1 MKIKNKDLKRVNSA
15 LFSLGNHQGN
25 IKDRWE
31 ISKMARPFADAV
43 GLLDMEIQNLVET
56 QGTEQDGQKTLS
68 TANKDYIELM
78 NLDID
83 VDVKEMSLEEIERFM
98 PTVQELMDLAP
109 IIKEGD

>member
-1 MKIKNKDLKRVNSA
+1 MKIKNKDLKRVNTA

-31 ISKMARPFADAV
+31 ISKMARPFADSV

-68 TANKDYIELM
+68 TSNKDYIELM

-83 VDVKEMSLEEIERFM
+83 IVVEEMSLEEIERFM

>member
-68 TANKDYIELM
+68 TSNKDYQELM
-78 NLDID
+78 DLDIN

>member
-43 GLLDMEIQNLVET
+43 GLLDMEIQNLVQT
-56 QGTEQDGQKTLS
+56 QGIEEDGQKTLS

-78 NLDID
+78 ELDIE
-83 VDVKEMSLEEIERFM
+83 VDAKELTLEELEHYM
-98 PTVQELMDLAP
+98 PMTQELMDLEP
-109 IIKEGD
+109 IIKVGD

>member
-31 ISKMARPFADAV
+31 ISKMAKPFADAV

-56 QGTEQDGQKTLS
+56 QGTDVNGQKTLS
-68 TANKDYIELM
+68 ISNKYYQELM
-78 NLDID
+78 ALDID
-83 VDVKEMSLEEIERFM
+83 VDVRELSLEDLERYM
-98 PTVQELMDLAP
+98 PTTQELMDLAP
-109 IIKEGD
+109 IIRGGD